1 MPAVEIAGSGTFLPG
16 EPVGNDVVEELFGS
30 PDHYLSELL
39 GMRSRYWATDPKTF
53 EPRYRNS
60 EMAAAAA
67 TKALEAAGLEPSEVD
82 LIVVNSSTPD
92 YPLPPMGTLIQE
104 RLGISECGTVEL
116 RSGCVGAVT
125 ALAVATQFLR
135 GGLFG
140 TALVITSDLPTAFAV
155 VPLMEG
161 RELTIE
167 DRMNGIM
174 FGDGAGAAVLRSVPG
189 DAGGGEPASGAGA
202 RRVRT
207 TLLNSIG
214 VGRRPGMMLEV
225 GGSATPVTLAAV
237 QAGKHVNRHDYRAVQ
252 KWGRELSV
260 RALTDLCTAESL
272 TPAEIDL
279 FLFPQANPAMLKRDR
294 EALDMLAGVPPERI
308 LINVDTVGNT
318 VSAGLLIGLDG
329 ILRGGEA
336 RPGARVAL
344 IAGEASKWMY
354 GAALVVL

>member
-1 MPAVEIAGSGTFLPG
+1 MPAVEIAGTGAFLPG
-16 EPVGNDVVEELFGS
+16 EPVSNDVVEELFGS
-30 PDHYLSELL
+30 PDHYVSELL

-60 EMAAAAA
+60 EMAAAAG
-67 TKALEAAGLEPSEVD
+67 TIALEAAGLEPAQVD

-104 RLGISECGTVEL
+104 RLGIEECGTVEL

-125 ALAVATQFLR
+125 ALAVATEFLR
-135 GGLFG
+135 GGMFG

-161 RELTIE
+161 RELSIE
-167 DRMNGIM
+167 ERMNGIM
-174 FGDGAGAAVLRSVPG
+174 FGDGAGAVVLRALDG
-189 DAGGGEPASGAGA
+189 DGDRGG
-202 RRVRT
+202 RRVQR

-214 VGRRPGMMLEV
+214 VGRPPGMTIEV
-225 GGSATPVTLAAV
+225 GGSAAPVTLAAV
-237 QAGKHVNRHDYRAVQ
+237 QEGRHVNRHDYRAVQ

-260 RALTDLCTAESL
+260 RAMTDLCTAESL
-272 TPAEIDL
+272 TPPEIDL

-294 EALDMLAGVPPERI
+294 EALDLLAGVPPERM

-329 ILRGGEA
+329 IVRGGDA
-336 RPGARVAL
+336 KPGARVAL